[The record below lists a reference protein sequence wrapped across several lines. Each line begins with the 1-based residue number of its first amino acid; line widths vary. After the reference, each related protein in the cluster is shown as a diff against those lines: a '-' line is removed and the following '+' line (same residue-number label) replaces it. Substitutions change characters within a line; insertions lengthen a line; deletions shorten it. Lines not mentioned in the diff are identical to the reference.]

1 MSKSRQPMT
10 RRRLRARP
18 AAGGVLRRIRSTTR
32 GQALVETALIVPVL
46 LLLLG
51 GVADLGRAFYY
62 KIAVTNTARE
72 AAHWATLLDSF
83 NAPPTDTEILAKVAN
98 PSQESFGINLS
109 AAPSAVANQA
119 PPLTPSVVAASL
131 APSSSSLFV
140 YPGFSGRTSML
151 QSGQHW
157 EVVATDTRVVTGP
170 APDHGGLARVLD
182 GMAGP
187 FPRDAYADQP
197 SPAPANCYSWNN
209 LLVSPTML
217 NVGPGTPYSGAVTA
231 SVQVTG
237 NTGTGQ
243 ADNSLSFTVTGPPS
257 AGFSTTWK
265 NNKPTDSLDPK
276 VQTSDTASLARST
289 ALAPG
294 PYVYTVTAH
303 STSSLGCTQ
312 PDLVANFTINVTG
325 PSPSPSPTPSPTP
338 SATPSPS
345 PTPSIGP
352 SPTPGTGGSAPK
364 GNRIT
369 CTVIYYFQPVTPL
382 LFIPA
387 NAIYVVG
394 TATLQATY

>member
-1 MSKSRQPMT
+1 MSKSRQPIT

-18 AAGGVLRRIRSTTR
+18 AAGGVLRRIRSATR

-131 APSSSSLFV
+131 APSSSWLFV
-140 YPGFSGRTSML
+140 SPGFNGRTSML

-157 EVVATDTRVVTGP
+157 QVVSTDTQVVTGP
-170 APDHGGLARVLD
+170 GPDHGGLARVLD
-182 GMAGP
+182 AIAGP
-187 FPRDAYADQP
+187 FPRNAYAN
-197 SPAPANCYSWNN
+197 APNCYTWGSPV
-209 LLVSPTML
+209 VSPTAQT
-217 NVGPGTPYSGAVTA
+217 VGPGTPYSGAV
-231 SVQVTG
+231 SVSVPITG
-237 NTGTGQ
+237 HSGTGQ
-243 ADNSLSFTVTGPPS
+243 ADNTLSFTVAGPGS
-257 AGFSTTWK
+257 AGFSTTW
-265 NNKPTDSLDPK
+265 NNNQSTDSLDPK
-276 VQTSDTASLARST
+276 LQNSDTATLARTT
-289 ALAPG
+289 ALTPG
-294 PYVYTVTAH
+294 PYTFVVTAH

-312 PDLVANFTINVTG
+312 PDLVANFIFNITG
-325 PSPSPSPTPSPTP
+325 PSPSPTPTPSPTP

-345 PTPSIGP
+345 PTPSTGP

-387 NAIYVVG
+387 KAIYVVG